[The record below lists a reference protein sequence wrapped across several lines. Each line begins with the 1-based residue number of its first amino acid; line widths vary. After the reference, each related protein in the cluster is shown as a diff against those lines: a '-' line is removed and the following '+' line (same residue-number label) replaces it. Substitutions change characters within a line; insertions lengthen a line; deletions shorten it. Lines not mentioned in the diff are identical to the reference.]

1 MTHFKRQIGELLR
14 KQENVTRSKSLLS
27 LYKGLYSASFLLCF
41 LLLVSCSNGKTS
53 TNKEYAA
60 KDTTTVGKNITGA
73 EDSIEQ
79 LLKVY
84 NELDGKEQSSTANKI
99 FALLYREEL
108 TDDCI
113 TITNSTP
120 SDSIDML
127 VWYWAS
133 EHLWTTQ
140 DYAEGLRYAEKALP
154 LTYRL
159 GDLSLQ
165 SYCERIVG
173 LFHFRQSD
181 YPKAIEHVSKSL
193 TLSKKEGNK
202 SHVGSALNTL
212 AGICLAAKQ
221 LDEGEKYILEAIRYC
236 EEANDS
242 NLLPIRYGM
251 ASEVY
256 HAKGED
262 IRSLDYARRAYE
274 IDSLLGNT
282 ARTGIRL
289 SQMAAAQIAL
299 KQDAEAEHSITR
311 AIPILEKA
319 DNELSLSICRN
330 QMGELLNRRGAH
342 AEAAVYFRKAA
353 KTFAARKDRY
363 NESRAQMGL
372 YEALK
377 ESNPYEAGQHL
388 RRYAELKD
396 SIYQHEVEQ
405 AVSQYNVKYK
415 TEELAH
421 KQEQERLEKR
431 IILFGAI
438 ALIVVLLLF
447 VVVGVYIFRTRQRNH
462 IALQKLS
469 VMREQ
474 FFTHITHEFRTP
486 LTVIIGL
493 GERIATEENIENL
506 NSVGEAISRQGRNL
520 LLLINQ
526 ILDVSKLKSNVP
538 QSEYQHGDII
548 GYIHMIFD
556 GAKVLADRKN
566 IQYQF
571 HAQGKTVEMDFIPDY
586 ITKIVGNLIS
596 NAIKFTPFNGQV
608 SISTKT
614 KNNRFVL
621 TVQDN
626 GCGISTKDLPYIFD
640 AFYQCDTSLRTI
652 GSGIGLSLVKQL
664 VEAMNGSITVESEE
678 NKGSTFTVTLLTAN
692 STSHPDKPVI
702 PLREAPAVNDIFIID
717 GDGDGEESE
726 YMDDND
732 DMLTRILIVED
743 NYDVSSFIGSV
754 IHDANI
760 SYARNGSEGFEKAL
774 QIVPDIIITDVMM
787 PEMNGIE
794 MCEKIRQSEILC
806 HIPIIIISAKAE
818 QTDKIEGIKSGA
830 DAYLYK
836 PFNAE
841 ELNVTINSLL
851 ERRKLLQGNFTR
863 NSEKDPVSSEKVAIQ
878 DQLFLNKV
886 IDLTHAQMVSQNV
899 NITDLADSMKM
910 TPRQLNRK
918 INAITGNN
926 ISKYILQV
934 RMLHAKHLLDS
945 NKDYT
950 VAEVAY
956 KCGYEENSNF
966 TRAFKMLYG
975 ITPSQY
981 RKMP

>member
-1 MTHFKRQIGELLR
+1 MTHFKLQKGENLR
-14 KQENVTRSKSLLS
+14 KQENANRGKSLLH
-27 LYKGLYSASFLLCF
+27 LCKGLYSASFLFCI
-41 LLLVSCSNGKTS
+41 LLLVSCSNDNS
-53 TNKEYAA
+53 NSNKDNAT
-60 KDTTTVGKNITGA
+60 KDTSSVGKDSITGT
-73 EDSIEQ
+73 EDSIDQ
-79 LLKVY
+79 LLMVY
-84 NELDGKEQSSTANKI
+84 DNQDGKEQPSTANKI
-99 FALLYREEL
+99 FDLLYSEEL
-108 TDDCI
+108 TDDRV
-113 TITNSTP
+113 TVTNSTP

-127 VWYWAS
+127 VWYWAG
-133 EHLWTTQ
+133 EYMWTTQ
-140 DYAEGLRYAEKALP
+140 DYTEGLRYAEKALP

-165 SYCERIVG
+165 SYCERLVG
-173 LFHFRQSD
+173 LFYFRQSD
-181 YPKAIEHVSKSL
+181 YPKAIKHVSKSL
-193 TLSKKEGNK
+193 ELSKKEGNK
-202 SHVGSALNTL
+202 SNAGSALNTL

-221 LDEGEKYILEAIRYC
+221 LDEGEKYILEAIHYC

-242 NLLPIRYGM
+242 TLLPIRYGM

-262 IRSLDYARRAYE
+262 VRSLEYARRAYI
-274 IDSLLGNT
+274 IDSMRGNT

-299 KQDAEAEHSITR
+299 KQDAAAEQSISR

-319 DNELSLSICRN
+319 GNELSLSICRN

-342 AEAAVYFRKAA
+342 AEAASYFRKAA
-353 KTFAARKDRY
+353 ETFAERKDKY

-377 ESNPYEAGQHL
+377 ESNPREAGQHL
-388 RRYAELKD
+388 RRYAALKD

-421 KQEQERLEKR
+421 KQEQERQEKR
-431 IILFGAI
+431 TILFGAI
-438 ALIVVLLLF
+438 ALIAVLLLF
-447 VVVGVYIFRTRQRNH
+447 VVVGVVIIRTRQRKQ

-469 VMREQ
+469 AMRDN
-474 FFTHITHEFRTP
+474 FFTNITHEFRTP

-493 GERIATEENIENL
+493 GEQLAAEENIDNL
-506 NSVGEAISRQGRNL
+506 KSVGDAISRQGRNL

-526 ILDVSKLKSNVP
+526 ILDVAKLKSNVP
-538 QSEYQHGDII
+538 QCEYRHGDIV
-548 GYIHMIFD
+548 GYIYMIFD
-556 GAKVLADRKN
+556 GARVLADRKN
-566 IQYQF
+566 IHYRIYCRE
-571 HAQGKTVEMDFIPDY
+571 KKIEMDFIPDY

-596 NAIKFTPFNGQV
+596 NAIKYTPDEGDVTVF
-608 SISTKT
+608 IETHDDKLI
-614 KNNRFVL
+614 L
-621 TVQDN
+621 TVKDN
-626 GCGISTKDLPYIFD
+626 GYGISPQDLPYIFD
-640 AFYQCDTSLRTI
+640 AFYQCNNNSRTI
-652 GSGIGLSLVKQL
+652 GSGIGLALVKQL
-664 VEAMNGSITVESEE
+664 VEAMNGTITVESEE
-678 NKGSTFTVTLLTAN
+678 NQGSKFTVTLLTEKP
-692 STSHPDKPVI
+692 TSHSGKPVA
-702 PLREAPAVNDIFIID
+702 PLTEAPTVNDIFIAD
-717 GDGDGEESE
+717 RDEDESI
-726 YMDDND
+726 DDND

-743 NYDVSSFIGSV
+743 NPDVSSFIGSV
-754 IHDANI
+754 INDASI
-760 SYARNGSEGFEKAL
+760 SYASNGREGFEKAL
-774 QIVPDIIITDVMM
+774 QIVPDVIISDVMM

-794 MCEKIRQSEILC
+794 LCEEIRQSEILC

-830 DAYLYK
+830 DAYLFK

-851 ERRKLLQGNFTR
+851 ERRKMLQDNLTR
-863 NSEKDPVSSEKVAIQ
+863 NTEKAPESSEKFAVN
-878 DQLFLNKV
+878 DQMFLNHV
-886 IDLTHAQMVSQNV
+886 IDLTHAQMAAHNV
-899 NITDLADSMKM
+899 NIQDLADSLNM
-910 TPRQLNRK
+910 TSRQLNRK
-918 INAITGNN
+918 INAITGDN

-950 VAEVAY
+950 VSEIAF

-975 ITPSQY
+975 ITPTQY